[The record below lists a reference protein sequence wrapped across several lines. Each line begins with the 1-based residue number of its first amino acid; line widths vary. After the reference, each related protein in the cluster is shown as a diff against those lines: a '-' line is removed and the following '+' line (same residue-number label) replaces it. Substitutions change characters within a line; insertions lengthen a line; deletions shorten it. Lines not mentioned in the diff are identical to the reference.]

1 MSTYL
6 LDTSVLSTLAPDKPR
21 PTDSFREWMLARE
34 SALYISI
41 VTVAEVEQGIALLR
55 RTGGAKRI
63 QALTEW
69 LDRTI
74 EVFGHRIELFT
85 PVIAR
90 TFGQVSADAMS
101 IGRHPGFA
109 DVAIAATA
117 KAGGHTLLT
126 RNIKHFAPLGIDIH
140 DPFAPASP

>member
-1 MSTYL
+1 M
-6 LDTSVLSTLAPDKPR
+6 LAPDKPR
-21 PTDSFREWMLARE
+21 PADAFREWMLSHE
-34 SALYISI
+34 NALYISI

-55 RTGGAKRI
+55 RTGGIRRV
-63 QALTEW
+63 QVLTDW

-74 EVFGHRIELFT
+74 EIFGHRIELFT

-90 TFGQVSADAMS
+90 AFGQVSANAMS

-117 KAGGHTLLT
+117 KAGSHTLLT
-126 RNIKHFAPLGIDIH
+126 RNVKHFAPLGIDIH
-140 DPFAPASP
+140 DPFAPAAP